1 VTSIARHVGGNWL
14 LNALQLAAVL
24 VLSPFVYRTL
34 GAEQNGA
41 WVVIVS
47 WTGLLSLLVLGVPM
61 ATVRFVGAEVARGDQ
76 AALNRVVATCQRTL
90 CLLAA
95 AALVVGL
102 LLWTWFRHGW
112 LGGEAGAAFDEA
124 RRADASFAFLLIVL
138 QVAAA
143 FVLRLPYAVL
153 EAHKDFAARNALM
166 AGEVL
171 LRTALTLGCLAW
183 RPSLSTLAAVLAATM
198 LVENLAARAVARA
211 RHPGLVFGLAGA
223 DLALV
228 KPLLKYSVWALLLNV
243 GALLSFRVAA
253 IVISSHLPPDEA
265 TWFDFGNKFFDPLA
279 GLLIAVGAVVMPYAT
294 HLATRGDAD
303 ELREVYLRWSKVCTL
318 ASLVVLTFLVFVGP
332 AFLAVWAGPEVA
344 ERSSTVLLVLCAGF
358 LPYLPV
364 RGVSVPLLMGAGDP
378 RTPALAMACTGIA
391 NVALSL
397 VLVRTHGIEGVAVG
411 TALPTALFAA
421 WVLPGACR
429 RAGVGLGEYL
439 GAVVAP
445 QVAGAAV
452 VALATWGAVRALRP
466 DSWIEV
472 LALGMMVVLL
482 YAALWLAV
490 VWRGDPQLDTRALLA
505 RLRKG

>member
-1 VTSIARHVGGNWL
+1 MTSIARHVGGNWL

-24 VLSPFVYRTL
+24 VLSPYVYESL
-34 GAEQNGA
+34 GAQQNGA
-41 WVVIVS
+41 WVVVVS

-61 ATVRFVGAEVARGDQ
+61 ATVRFVGAEAAKGDL

-90 CLLAA
+90 CVLAL

-102 LLWTWFRHGW
+102 GLWAWFRVGW
-112 LGGEAGAAFDEA
+112 LQGSPGAAFDA
-124 RRADASFAFLLIVL
+124 AQRADASLAFLLIVL

-153 EAHKDFAARNALM
+153 EAHKDFAARNMLM

-171 LRTALTLGCLAW
+171 LRTGLTLACLAW
-183 RPSLSTLAAVLAATM
+183 RPSLSTLAAVLVATM
-198 LVENLAARAVARA
+198 VVENLAARAVARA
-211 RHPGLVFGLAGA
+211 RHPGLEFRLDGA
-223 DLALV
+223 DAALV
-228 KPLLKYSVWALLLNV
+228 KPLLKFSVWALLLNV

-253 IVISSHLPPDEA
+253 IVISTHLPPSEA

-279 GLLIAVGAVVMPYAT
+279 GLLIAVGAVVMPHAA
-294 HLATRGDAD
+294 HLSTRGATD

-332 AFLAVWAGPEVA
+332 AFLLVWAGPEVA
-344 ERSSTVLLVLCAGF
+344 ERSSAVLLVLCAGF

-364 RGVSVPLLMGAGDP
+364 RGVSVPVLMGSGEA
-378 RTPALAMACTGIA
+378 RTPALAMLGTGLA
-391 NVALSL
+391 NVLLSL
-397 VLVRTHGIEGVAVG
+397 VLVRTHGIVGVAVG

-421 WVLPGACR
+421 WVLPAACR
-429 RAGVGLGEYL
+429 RAGVGLGEY
-439 GAVVAP
+439 ARSVVAP
-445 QVAGAAV
+445 QLAGAAV
-452 VALATWGAVRALRP
+452 VALATWGAVRATRP

-482 YAALWLAV
+482 YAALWLSI
-490 VWRGDPQLDTRALLA
+490 VWRGDPHLDTRRLFS
-505 RLRKG
+505 RLRQG